1 MIVFEWLKKDDYEFR
16 PYDIGVGQQSF
27 SFKKFYGI

>member
-1 MIVFEWLKKDDYEFR
+1 MVKKDDYEFR

>member
-1 MIVFEWLKKDDYEFR
+1 MVKKDDYEFR
-16 PYDIGVGQQSF
+16 PYNIGVGQQSS